1 MHTSTWRIAEPSAPT
16 PRTYWVIPGAFLAGA
31 YPGQADPAAH
41 DARVRAIWAAG
52 VRTVISAMEEHERP
66 GGGGRF
72 TPYLPTFEAL
82 AVRTGEPFRCLRFPI
97 PDLGVTSPEVMRS
110 ILDAIDLSLDAKR
123 PVYVH
128 CYGGIGRTGTIVAC
142 WLIRHG
148 LATQG
153 QALEVLGRLRQ
164 ADVER
169 ATRRSPETDPQ
180 RAMVRAWAEPPR
192 RVASACRNAR
202 QAADAWTDGKPP
214 ARAAARAP
222 ARWLAVGDPQTTPER
237 FFTVLGRVGLLG
249 DDGWL
254 DPDVGLIS
262 MGDHFDFKDD
272 HLTTEPD
279 RRAVLAWL
287 AAHPA
292 EQVRILIGNHDVA
305 RVAELAF
312 ESDGSF
318 AAARHL
324 AAAISSARKAKGD
337 AKPLE
342 DLFHR
347 TFPRIPTPE
356 IAERDYSAFSEAQR
370 RMVQELLMS
379 RRMRLATTARL
390 RGVTALLT
398 HAAVTTRELELLG
411 VEGEPDATRIADAL
425 NRHLDGAVEK
435 VTDDWR
441 AGRPAA
447 LDLDVVHVAGTTG
460 VEGGGLL
467 YHRPADPD
475 RPRADRQ
482 WELGQDAGGSD
493 RPAPRAPRRYPPSKL
508 PPGLLQ
514 VAGHSGHRKCS
525 EELHGWVDPDARSMV
540 HAPIR
545 TLRAGPGEASYVL
558 GVAPALPDASLVLID
573 PGLSTAP
580 LDSIELLALDDDT
593 R

>member
-1 MHTSTWRIAEPSAPT
+1 MHPSTWRIADPAAPT

-41 DARVRAIWAAG
+41 DARVRAIWDAG

-66 GGGGRF
+66 AGGGRF
-72 TPYLPTFEAL
+72 TPYPPTFEAL

-97 PDLGVTSPEVMRS
+97 PDLGVTSPESMRS

-164 ADVER
+164 ADVVR

-192 RVASACRNAR
+192 RVAGACRNAR
-202 QAADAWTDGKPP
+202 QAADAWTDGKPM
-214 ARAAARAP
+214 ARAAERSP
-222 ARWLAVGDPQTTPER
+222 ARWFAVGDPQATPER
-237 FFTVLGRVGLLG
+237 FFAVLGRAGLLG

-254 DPDVGLIS
+254 LPDVGLIS

-287 AAHPA
+287 AAHPP

-312 ESDGSF
+312 ESDSSF

-324 AAAISSARKAKGD
+324 AGAIVSARKAKGD
-337 AKPLE
+337 AEPLE
-342 DLFHR
+342 ERFHQ

-356 IAERDYSAFSEAQR
+356 IAERDYSSFSEAQR

-390 RGVTALLT
+390 GGATALLT
-398 HAAVTTRELELLG
+398 HAAVTTRELELLRI
-411 VEGEPDATRIADAL
+411 EGEPDATRIAEAL
-425 NRHLDGAVEK
+425 NRHLDGAVEE
-435 VTDDWR
+435 VTEAWR
-441 AGRPAA
+441 AGHPAA
-447 LDLDVVHVAGTTG
+447 LDLGVVHVAGTSG

-467 YHRPADPD
+467 HHRPADPH
-475 RPRADRQ
+475 RPGADTR
-482 WELGQDAGGSD
+482 WELGL
-493 RPAPRAPRRYPPSKL
+493 PAEGADGPDPRAPRRYPPSKL
-508 PPGLLQ
+508 PHGLLQ
-514 VAGHSGHRKCS
+514 IAGHSGHKKCR
-525 EELHGWVDPDARSMV
+525 EELRRWADPADDAAI

-545 TLRAGPGEASYVL
+545 TLRAGPGEPSYVL
-558 GVAPALPDASLVLID
+558 GVAPSLPHASLVLID

-580 LDSIELLALDDDT
+580 METIELLTLEADT
-593 R
+593 A